1 MPLPADD
8 LAALTD
14 AALSTAGA
22 GGCTNAELRVERI
35 RSQRVRLRDASPEGS
50 SDDTEFGMGVRVVV
64 DGAVGFAATVDV
76 SPTEAANLVRSA
88 IETARVTARAGGGRV
103 ELAPE
108 PSHGEVTWTSA
119 FDIDPA
125 TVALA
130 DKVALLEEWSRR
142 LLAHDAVSHVT
153 AEVLSVGEETY
164 LADLA
169 GTRAT
174 QQRIRLHPQMEALA
188 LGDDGFETMRSLAPP
203 VGRGWEYLTGRGGDG
218 IGGGDGGISGGD
230 GGWDWDGELAR
241 MPEYL
246 AEKLRSPSIEAG
258 TYDLVIDPSNL
269 WLTIHESIG
278 HATELDRAVGYE
290 AAYAGTSFATFDQL
304 GTLVYGSPIMHVT
317 GDRTVEHGLAT
328 VAIDSEGVAGQSFD
342 LIRDGVLVGYQLDRA
357 IAASMKLGPSNGCA
371 FADSP
376 LHVPIQRMANVSLAP
391 AGGGAGIGA
400 GGGAGIGAGGGAGI
414 GAGGGAGI
422 GAGGGVGDGPTTDE
436 LISGVERGLYIV
448 GDKSWSID
456 MQRYNFQFTGQRFFK
471 IEGGKLVGQVKDV
484 AYQATT
490 TEFWGSMEAV
500 GGRSTYVLG
509 GAFNCG
515 KGQPGQVAPVSH
527 GCPSVLVRGVR
538 VLNAR
543 EEAGR

>member
-1 MPLPADD
+1 M
-8 LAALTD
+8 
-14 AALSTAGA
+14 
-22 GGCTNAELRVERI
+22 
-35 RSQRVRLRDASPEGS
+35 
-50 SDDTEFGMGVRVVV
+50 
-64 DGAVGFAATVDV
+64 
-76 SPTEAANLVRSA
+76 
-88 IETARVTARAGGGRV
+88 
-103 ELAPE
+103 
-108 PSHGEVTWTSA
+108 
-119 FDIDPA
+119 
-125 TVALA
+125 
-130 DKVALLEEWSRR
+130 ALLEEWSRR
-142 LLAHDAVSHVT
+142 LLAHAAVSHVT
-153 AEVLSVGEETY
+153 AEVMSVGEETY
-164 LADLA
+164 LATLS

-174 QQRIRLHPQMEALA
+174 QRRVRIQPQLEALA
-188 LGDDGFETMRSLAPP
+188 LGDDGFETMRTLAPP
-203 VGRGWEYLTGRGGDG
+203 VGRGWEYLTRSGRGAG
-218 IGGGDGGISGGD
+218 
-230 GGWDWDGELAR
+230 GGWDWDDELAR

-246 AEKLRSPSIEAG
+246 AEKLRSPSVEAG

-342 LIRDGVLVGYQLDRA
+342 LIRDGVLVGYQLDRS
-357 IAASMKLGPSNGCA
+357 IAASMHLGPSNGCA

-391 AGGGAGIGA
+391 AGGIGGRWV
-400 GGGAGIGAGGGAGI
+400 GGGDGGRADD
-414 GAGGGAGI
+414 GG
-422 GAGGGVGDGPTTDE
+422 TDQ
-436 LISGVERGLYIV
+436 RRRAGLYIV

-490 TEFWGSMEAV
+490 TDFWGSMEAV